1 MDRTAV
7 SNIIKLKLNEVST
20 LQEKLQNSKPTK
32 FCQQNHI
39 NTCLFGEQSILSFKR
54 KNPTFRRAKSE

>member
-1 MDRTAV
+1 MDRSAV

-39 NTCLFGEQSILSFKR
+39 NTSLFGEQSILFFFVR
-54 KNPTFRRAKSE
+54 FTTFSGREV